1 MNTKVTMSVSDG
13 RGMAQAAL
21 AQQYARIIEVQEQ
34 LEKLKRQAAA
44 EEKAM
49 YDSSCNPASA
59 TTHAKIVLGASV
71 MALVLADDAKE
82 GSLAY
87 RIREYLSETMPRN
100 KDRELFRLAP
110 LNDEEIKSVRA
121 QRQSR
126 ISAALGATRKQAE
139 QLYADKKTR
148 QAKPVQTQQA
158 QPKHKQQSSDVNA
171 ENKTTLS
178 DSAAQ
183 TVNDVS
189 PSSKQMTW
197 S

>member
-1 MNTKVTMSVSDG
+1 MNAKVTMLASDG

-71 MALVLADDAKE
+71 MALVLAGDAKE

-87 RIREYLSETMPRN
+87 RIREYLAETMPRN

-110 LNDEEIKSVRA
+110 LSEEQIKSVRA

-148 QAKPVQTQQA
+148 QAKPVQTKLAQPTQTQQA
-158 QPKHKQQSSDVNA
+158 EHVQMQQDQPARKPQVT
-171 ENKTTLS
+171 EVKTEFQPTLF
-178 DSAAQ
+178 
-183 TVNDVS
+183 N
-189 PSSKQMTW
+189 
-197 S
+197 

>member
-71 MALVLADDAKE
+71 MALVLAGDAKE

-87 RIREYLSETMPRN
+87 RIREYLAETMPRN
-100 KDRELFRLAP
+100 KDRELFRLPP
-110 LNDEEIKSVRA
+110 LSEEQIKSVRA

-139 QLYADKKTR
+139 QLYADKKRDRPNRFKRSKLSQTTNSRALMSTQRIKLRFQILRHR
-148 QAKPVQTQQA
+148 Q
-158 QPKHKQQSSDVNA
+158 
-171 ENKTTLS
+171 
-178 DSAAQ
+178 
-183 TVNDVS
+183 
-189 PSSKQMTW
+189 
-197 S
+197 

>member
-1 MNTKVTMSVSDG
+1 MSVV
-13 RGMAQAAL
+13 RGT
-21 AQQYARIIEVQEQ
+21 VQ
-34 LEKLKRQAAA
+34 
-44 EEKAM
+44 
-49 YDSSCNPASA
+49 
-59 TTHAKIVLGASV
+59 
-71 MALVLADDAKE
+71 
-82 GSLAY
+82 
-87 RIREYLSETMPRN
+87 PRN
-100 KDRELFRLAP
+100 KDRELFCLAP
-110 LNDEEIKSVRA
+110 LSEEQIKSVRA

-158 QPKHKQQSSDVNA
+158 QPNHKQQSSDVNA

-197 S
+197 F

>member
-71 MALVLADDAKE
+71 MALVLAGDAKE

-87 RIREYLSETMPRN
+87 RIREYLAETMPRN

-110 LNDEEIKSVRA
+110 LSEEQIKSVRA

-148 QAKPVQTQQA
+148 QAKPVQTKQT
-158 QPKHKQQSSDVNA
+158 QPVHKQQVIDVNTV
-171 ENKTTLS
+171 NKTTLS

-183 TVNDVS
+183 TVNDMS
-189 PSSKQMTW
+189 PSSEQMTW
-197 S
+197 F

>member
-1 MNTKVTMSVSDG
+1 MNAKVTMLASDG

-44 EEKAM
+44 DEKAM

-110 LNDEEIKSVRA
+110 LSEEQIKSVRA

-148 QAKPVQTQQA
+148 QAKPDQTKQAQPTQTQQA
-158 QPKHKQQSSDVNA
+158 KPVQMQQDQPA
-171 ENKTTLS
+171 RKTQVTEVKTEFQATLF
-178 DSAAQ
+178 
-183 TVNDVS
+183 N
-189 PSSKQMTW
+189 
-197 S
+197 